1 MIVQSHVVVCPC
13 KAESICTARG
23 EQMSPTVVLLI
34 GLGIGLLL
42 VVVVILAMVLYIRLR
57 PTQTYHHHSLT
68 PNIPDRDIMT
78 YIHEPGQFPPN
89 SPR

>member
-1 MIVQSHVVVCPC
+1 
-13 KAESICTARG
+13 
-23 EQMSPTVVLLI
+23 MSPTVVLLI
-34 GLGIGLLL
+34 GLGIGLLI

-68 PNIPDRDIMT
+68 PNIPTSDIT
-78 YIHEPGQFPPN
+78 AYSQNHGQFPPN